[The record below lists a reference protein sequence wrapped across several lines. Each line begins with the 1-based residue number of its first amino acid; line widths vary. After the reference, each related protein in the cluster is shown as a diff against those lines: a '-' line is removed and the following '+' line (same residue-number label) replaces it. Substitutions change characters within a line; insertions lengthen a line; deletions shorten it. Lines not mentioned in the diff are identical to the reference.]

1 MRRLLALLLALI
13 LIPTPALA
21 QDVEIVPGSNINL
34 VARDTRIPVTV
45 KNSTDEAVRVVVKG
59 QSTSF
64 RLEVLEPAEVLIPP
78 QSSAI
83 AELPVRAIANGP
95 VEIAVW
101 VEQKSGE
108 RLGEDV
114 LIEINVAYDV
124 ELFFLVLMGV
134 AMFTLIIVGVI
145 RTVIKL
151 GRRRE

>member
-1 MRRLLALLLALI
+1 MKRLVALLMAL
-13 LIPTPALA
+13 LVLPTTALA

-45 KNSTDEAVRVVVKG
+45 KNNTDEPVTVMVRG

-64 RLEVLEPAEVLIPP
+64 RLEVLEDAEVLIPA

-101 VEQKSGE
+101 VEEKSGE
-108 RLGEDV
+108 RVGEEV

-124 ELFFLVLMGV
+124 ELFLLVLMGV
-134 AMFTLIIVGVI
+134 AMFSLIIVGII

-151 GRRRE
+151 GRRRG

>member
-1 MRRLLALLLALI
+1 MKRLVALLMAL
-13 LIPTPALA
+13 LVLPTPALA

-45 KNSTDEAVRVVVKG
+45 KNNTDEPVTVMVKG

-64 RLEVLEPAEVLIPP
+64 RLEVLEDAEVLIPA

-101 VEQKSGE
+101 VEEKSGE
-108 RLGEDV
+108 RVGEEV

-124 ELFFLVLMGV
+124 ELFLLVLMGV
-134 AMFTLIIVGVI
+134 AMFSLIIVGII
-145 RTVIKL
+145 RTVIRL
-151 GRRRE
+151 GRRRG

>member
-1 MRRLLALLLALI
+1 MKRLFALLVALLL
-13 LIPTPALA
+13 IPLPSFAA
-21 QDVEIVPGSNINL
+21 DVEIVPGSNVNL
-34 VARDTRIPVTV
+34 VARDARIPVTV
-45 KNSTDEAVRVVVKG
+45 KNNTDEAVTVVVRG
-59 QSTSF
+59 QATSF
-64 RLEVLEPAEVLIPP
+64 RLEILESAEVLIPP

-124 ELFFLVLMGV
+124 ELFLLVALAV
-134 AMFTLIIVGVI
+134 AMFALIIVGIV

-151 GRRRE
+151 GRRSE